1 MNKKKKNHTNQ
12 IKKGPVA
19 HQEDMLIDKNNKS
32 TNKNTQKSI
41 KKNGNC
47 SENMRCLYV
56 GGKAEDEFLICD
68 VASRFNCC

>member
-1 MNKKKKNHTNQ
+1 VEREARGKTGNAVNKKKKNHTNQ

-41 KKNGNC
+41 
-47 SENMRCLYV
+47 
-56 GGKAEDEFLICD
+56 
-68 VASRFNCC
+68 